1 MNSSSIFIHAN
12 ITQTISVHKLTLKM
26 PKRDAG
32 SELNHDNWEV
42 RWGYI
47 GRKEWIKGDKKKDI
61 KKEKR
66 GDGEERIWQLGGK
79 RRRTLKTMQYFLQDE
94 EEPEEA
100 GEFKKASEDAM
111 KV

>member
-1 MNSSSIFIHAN
+1 MNSSSVFFHAN

-42 RWGYI
+42 RWGFI
-47 GRKEWIKGDKKKDI
+47 G
-61 KKEKR
+61 
-66 GDGEERIWQLGGK
+66 IWQLGGK
-79 RRRTLKTMQYFLQDE
+79 RRKRNLKQTQYFLQDE

>member
-1 MNSSSIFIHAN
+1 
-12 ITQTISVHKLTLKM
+12 M

-42 RWGYI
+42 RWGFI
-47 GRKEWIKGDKKKDI
+47 GRKEWIKRDKKKDI

>member
-1 MNSSSIFIHAN
+1 MQTSHILLK
-12 ITQTISVHKLTLKM
+12 TISVHKLTLKM

>member
-1 MNSSSIFIHAN
+1 MQTSHILLK
-12 ITQTISVHKLTLKM
+12 TISVHKLTLKM

-47 GRKEWIKGDKKKDI
+47 GRKEWIKRDKKRDI

-66 GDGEERIWQLGGK
+66 GDGRKEYGNWEVRG
-79 RRRTLKTMQYFLQDE
+79 RDE
-94 EEPEEA
+94 I
-100 GEFKKASEDAM
+100 
-111 KV
+111 

>member
-1 MNSSSIFIHAN
+1 MVEKSG
-12 ITQTISVHKLTLKM
+12 LRKM
-26 PKRDAG
+26 
-32 SELNHDNWEV
+32 
-42 RWGYI
+42 
-47 GRKEWIKGDKKKDI
+47 KKDI

>member
-1 MNSSSIFIHAN
+1 MVEKSG
-12 ITQTISVHKLTLKM
+12 LRKM
-26 PKRDAG
+26 
-32 SELNHDNWEV
+32 
-42 RWGYI
+42 
-47 GRKEWIKGDKKKDI
+47 KKDI

-79 RRRTLKTMQYFLQDE
+79 RRRRNLKKTCFLQDE

>member
-1 MNSSSIFIHAN
+1 MNSSSVFIHAN

-42 RWGYI
+42 RWGFI
-47 GRKEWIKGDKKKDI
+47 GRKEWIKRDKKKDI

-79 RRRTLKTMQYFLQDE
+79 RRRRKLKNAVFL
-94 EEPEEA
+94 A
-100 GEFKKASEDAM
+100 G
-111 KV
+111 

>member
-1 MNSSSIFIHAN
+1 
-12 ITQTISVHKLTLKM
+12 M

-79 RRRTLKTMQYFLQDE
+79 RRRTSKKMQYFLQDE